1 MCHIATR
8 SERNFACGKI
18 FPCVHAEG
26 MGECVTANSVDIA
39 HCYPPQTGD
48 NKRENDIRS
57 PQSRHGCP
65 LTRTCRINA
74 TKSPLGLFKE
84 ISPKRN
90 FFQGE
95 PQSDCNR
102 REGPSLS
109 VSLRDTEIHS
119 SCALRT
125 QRKFRALRSASRG
138 SAPTPR
144 KPSRRLDPS
153 FISRCASKCY
163 VNITQIM

>member
-8 SERNFACGKI
+8 CERNFACGKI
-18 FPCVHAEG
+18 FPCAHAEG

-57 PQSRHGCP
+57 PQSRRGCP
-65 LTRTCRINA
+65 LMRTCRINA

-90 FFQGE
+90 FFQRA
-95 PQSDCNR
+95 PR
-102 REGPSLS
+102 RGSLS
-109 VSLRDTEIHS
+109 LHA
-119 SCALRT
+119 ALRH
-125 QRKFRALRSASRG
+125 ANSLLLRFANASRG
-138 SAPTPR
+138 AAPTPR

-153 FISRCASKCY
+153 FASRCTSKFRAG
-163 VNITQIM
+163 ITWAGQAIADIT